1 MSLEIQFK
9 RDSNLPPQYLSLQ
22 DGESLQVFSGE
33 IFQIQNPQVVAHL
46 SPHANDLQVVCQ
58 DGSSYI
64 LKSFLDTLFSQEP
77 VLEIKEGSSITWH
90 DFVQQTDG
98 GDLADLPDDQSSQS
112 LRFAP
117 LQVIT
122 MTSESQKC
130 SLSQFPQK
138 VTIGPKIP
146 VSYQTNLTSLHQPQ
160 KKNPKKTPE
169 QRLP

>member
-1 MSLEIQFK
+1 MSLEIHFK
-9 RDSNLPPQYLSLQ
+9 QESNFPPQYISLQ

-33 IFQIQNPQVVAHL
+33 IFQIQNPQVVAQL
-46 SPHANDLQVVCQ
+46 VPQANDLQVVCQ
-58 DGSSYI
+58 DGSTYI

-98 GDLADLPDDQSSQS
+98 GDSADLPDDQSSQS

-122 MTSESQKC
+122 MTSESQKW
-130 SLSQFPQK
+130 SLSQFPPESDDRAK
-138 VTIGPKIP
+138 DSGI
-146 VSYQTNLTSLHQPQ
+146 VSNEPYFAPPATEEESQEETYS
-160 KKNPKKTPE
+160 KCI
-169 QRLP
+169 